1 MNVNQIVNMIV
12 RIVLRRLVNGG
23 ISAGLRGVSRL
34 GSRGR
39 AGRAPR
45 SRGDG
50 NGPMA

>member
-23 ISAGLRGVSRL
+23 INAGLRGVSRL
-34 GSRGR
+34 GSRSR
-39 AGRAPR
+39 TGRAPR

-50 NGPMA
+50 SGPMA